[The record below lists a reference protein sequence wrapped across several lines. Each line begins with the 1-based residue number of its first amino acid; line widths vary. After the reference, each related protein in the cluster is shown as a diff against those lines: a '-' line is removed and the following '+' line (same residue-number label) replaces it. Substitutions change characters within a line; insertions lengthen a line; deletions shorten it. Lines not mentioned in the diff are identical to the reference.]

1 LASCS
6 GEFFCGNV
14 WFIQG
19 NTRPGVVREGAVK
32 SNPTVLV
39 ATREPAMRAGIR
51 VAADSDGIE
60 VIGEVASV
68 PELVD
73 AVDRTSP
80 DICLIDV
87 DLPGGGI
94 QGAAEVLAGTPGIA
108 VVMLADEPDE
118 RQFLDAL
125 HAGAVGY
132 ILKSI
137 SPARLPDVLRAVV
150 AGEPAVPRSL
160 VVSLI
165 DGYRD
170 RQARRRAPGP
180 HRNAGLTARE
190 WEVFDFMSDG
200 LTTREIASRL
210 LISEVT
216 VRRHIGSAL
225 KKLDVQ
231 SREEALKLLQS
242 A

>member
-1 LASCS
+1 VS
-6 GEFFCGNV
+6 
-14 WFIQG
+14 
-19 NTRPGVVREGAVK
+19 
-32 SNPTVLV
+32 TVQ
-39 ATREPAMRAGIR
+39 
-51 VAADSDGIE
+51 
-60 VIGEVASV
+60 
-68 PELVD
+68 ELVD
-73 AVDRTSP
+73 AVVRVRP

-94 QGAAEVLAGTPGIA
+94 RGAAEVAARVPGVAI
-108 VVMLADEPDE
+108 VMLAEEADE

-125 HAGAVGY
+125 HVGAVGY

-137 SPARLPDVLRAVV
+137 SAARLPDVLRAV
-150 AGEPAVPRSL
+150 AGGEPAVPRSL

-170 RQARRRAPGP
+170 RVARRRVSAPRRG
-180 HRNAGLTARE
+180 ADLTTRE

-200 LTTREIASRL
+200 LTTREIAARL

-225 KKLDVQ
+225 KKLDVE

>member
-1 LASCS
+1 M
-6 GEFFCGNV
+6 
-14 WFIQG
+14 
-19 NTRPGVVREGAVK
+19 K
-32 SNPTVLV
+32 SSPTILV
-39 ATREPAMRAGIR
+39 ATREPATRAGIR
-51 VAADSDGIE
+51 VAADADGIN
-60 VIGEVASV
+60 VVGEVASV
-68 PELVD
+68 QDLLA
-73 AVDRTSP
+73 AVDRTRP
-80 DICLIDV
+80 DICLIGV

-94 QGAAEVLAGTPGIA
+94 RGAAEALGRAPGIA
-108 VVMLADEPDE
+108 VVMLADEVDE
-118 RQFLDAL
+118 RQFLDAV

-137 SPARLPDVLRAVV
+137 SAARLPEVLRAVV

-170 RQARRRAPGP
+170 RLTRRRAPGP
-180 HRNAGLTARE
+180 HRSAGLTSRE
-190 WEVFDFMSDG
+190 WEVFDFMRDG
-200 LTTREIASRL
+200 LTTREIAARL

-231 SREEALKLLQS
+231 SREEALTLLQS
-242 A
+242 ACA

>member
-1 LASCS
+1 LSAENSS
-6 GEFFCGNV
+6 
-14 WFIQG
+14 
-19 NTRPGVVREGAVK
+19 
-32 SNPTVLV
+32 PTVLV
-39 ATREPAMRAGIR
+39 ATREPATRAGIR
-51 VAADSDGIE
+51 VASDADGIE

-68 PELVD
+68 QELVE
-73 AVDRTSP
+73 AVGRARP
-80 DICLIDV
+80 DICLIDL

-94 QGAAEVLAGTPGIA
+94 RGAAEVSARAPDVAI
-108 VVMLADEPDE
+108 VMLAEEADE

-137 SPARLPDVLRAVV
+137 SAARLPDVLRAVV

-170 RQARRRAPGP
+170 RLARRRVSGP
-180 HRNAGLTARE
+180 RRGAGLTTRE

-200 LTTREIASRL
+200 LTTREIATRL

>member
-1 LASCS
+1 LNS
-6 GEFFCGNV
+6 GK
-14 WFIQG
+14 
-19 NTRPGVVREGAVK
+19 K
-32 SNPTVLV
+32 SPTVLV
-39 ATREPAMRAGIR
+39 ATREPATRAGIR
-51 VAADSDGIE
+51 VASDADGIE
-60 VIGEVASV
+60 VVGEVASV
-68 PELVD
+68 QDLLE
-73 AVDRTSP
+73 AVDRARP

-94 QGAAEVLAGTPGIA
+94 RGTAELLARAPGIA
-108 VVMLADEPDE
+108 VVILAEEADE

-137 SPARLPDVLRAVV
+137 SAARLPEVLRAVV

-170 RQARRRAPGP
+170 RVARRRVSGP
-180 HRNAGLTARE
+180 HRGAGLTTRE
-190 WEVFDFMSDG
+190 WEVFNFMSDG
-200 LTTREIASRL
+200 LTTREIATRL

>member
-1 LASCS
+1 VIVASHES
-6 GEFFCGNV
+6 
-14 WFIQG
+14 
-19 NTRPGVVREGAVK
+19 
-32 SNPTVLV
+32 
-39 ATREPAMRAGIR
+39 ATRAGIR
-51 VAADSDGIE
+51 LASDMDGIE
-60 VIGEVASV
+60 VVGEVDSV
-68 PELVD
+68 EDLVV
-73 AVDRTSP
+73 AIRRGRP

-87 DLPGGGI
+87 DLPGGGVR
-94 QGAAEVLAGTPGIA
+94 GAAEVIGIAPGVA
-108 VVMLADEPDE
+108 VVMLAEEADE

-125 HAGAVGY
+125 HAGALGY

-137 SPARLPDVLRAVV
+137 SAARLPDVLRAVA

-170 RQARRRAPGP
+170 RVARRRVSGP
-180 HRNAGLTARE
+180 HRGAGLTTRE

-200 LTTREIASRL
+200 LTTREIATRL
-210 LISEVT
+210 VISEVT

-225 KKLDVQ
+225 KKLDVE

>member
-1 LASCS
+1 MTS
-6 GEFFCGNV
+6 GN
-14 WFIQG
+14 
-19 NTRPGVVREGAVK
+19 RE
-32 SNPTVLV
+32 PTVLV
-39 ATREPAMRAGIR
+39 ASSAPATRAGIR
-51 VAADSDGIE
+51 VASGADGID
-60 VIGEVASV
+60 VIGEVATADD
-68 PELVD
+68 LAA
-73 AVDRTSP
+73 AVGRARP

-94 QGAAEVLAGTPGIA
+94 RGAAEVAARAPGVA
-108 VVMLADEPDE
+108 VVMLAEEADE

-125 HAGAVGY
+125 HVGAVGY

-137 SPARLPDVLRAVV
+137 SSARLPEVLRAVV
-150 AGEPAVPRSL
+150 AGEPAVPRAL

-170 RQARRRAPGP
+170 RLSRRRVSAP
-180 HRNAGLTARE
+180 HRGADLTTRE

-200 LTTREIASRL
+200 LTTREIAARL

>member
-1 LASCS
+1 MASD
-6 GEFFCGNV
+6 
-14 WFIQG
+14 
-19 NTRPGVVREGAVK
+19 A
-32 SNPTVLV
+32 
-39 ATREPAMRAGIR
+39 
-51 VAADSDGIE
+51 DGIE
-60 VIGEVASV
+60 VVGEVASV
-68 PELVD
+68 HELVETIS
-73 AVDRTSP
+73 RIQP
-80 DICLIDV
+80 DVCLIDV
-87 DLPGGGI
+87 DLPGGGLR
-94 QGAAEVLAGTPGIA
+94 GAAEVLGRVPGVA
-108 VVMLADEPDE
+108 VVMLAEEADE
-118 RQFLDAL
+118 RQFLEAL
-125 HAGAVGY
+125 HVGAVGY
-132 ILKSI
+132 ILKNI
-137 SPARLPDVLRAVV
+137 SAARLPEVLRAVV

-170 RQARRRAPGP
+170 RLARRRVSGP
-180 HRNAGLTARE
+180 QRGVDLTARE

-200 LTTREIASRL
+200 LTTREIATRL

>member
-1 LASCS
+1 MLGRA
-6 GEFFCGNV
+6 
-14 WFIQG
+14 
-19 NTRPGVVREGAVK
+19 PGV
-32 SNPTVLV
+32 
-39 ATREPAMRAGIR
+39 
-51 VAADSDGIE
+51 
-60 VIGEVASV
+60 
-68 PELVD
+68 
-73 AVDRTSP
+73 
-80 DICLIDV
+80 
-87 DLPGGGI
+87 
-94 QGAAEVLAGTPGIA
+94 A
-108 VVMLADEPDE
+108 VVMLAEEADE

-132 ILKSI
+132 ILKNI
-137 SPARLPDVLRAVV
+137 SAARLPDVLRAVV

-170 RQARRRAPGP
+170 RLSRRSAAGP
-180 HRNAGLTARE
+180 HRNAGLTTRE

-200 LTTREIASRL
+200 LTTREIAARL

>member
-1 LASCS
+1 LTS
-6 GEFFCGNV
+6 GNRSPS
-14 WFIQG
+14 I
-19 NTRPGVVREGAVK
+19 
-32 SNPTVLV
+32 LV
-39 ATREPAMRAGIR
+39 ATSAAATRAGIR
-51 VAADSDGIE
+51 VASDADGVE
-60 VIGEVASV
+60 VVSEVSTV
-68 PELVD
+68 QELVD
-73 AVDRTSP
+73 AVGRIRP
-80 DICLIDV
+80 DVCLIDV

-94 QGAAEVLAGTPGIA
+94 RGAAQVAARFPGVAI
-108 VVMLADEPDE
+108 VMLAEKADE
-118 RQFLDAL
+118 REFLEAL
-125 HAGAVGY
+125 HVGAVGY

-137 SPARLPDVLRAVV
+137 SAARLPDVLRAV
-150 AGEPAVPRSL
+150 AGGEPAVPRAL

-170 RQARRRAPGP
+170 RVARRRVSAPNRG
-180 HRNAGLTARE
+180 AELTSRE

-200 LTTREIASRL
+200 LSTREIAARL

>member
-1 LASCS
+1 M
-6 GEFFCGNV
+6 
-14 WFIQG
+14 
-19 NTRPGVVREGAVK
+19 
-32 SNPTVLV
+32 LV
-39 ATREPAMRAGIR
+39 ATREPATRAGIR
-51 VAADSDGIE
+51 VAADADGID
-60 VIGEVASV
+60 VVGEVASV
-68 PELVD
+68 PDLVE
-73 AVDRTSP
+73 AVGRARP

-94 QGAAEVLAGTPGIA
+94 QGAAKVLGLAPGVA
-108 VVMLADEPDE
+108 VVMLADEADE

-132 ILKSI
+132 ILKNI
-137 SPARLPDVLRAVV
+137 SPARLPEVLRAVV

-170 RQARRRAPGP
+170 RLARRSAAGP
-180 HRNAGLTARE
+180 HRNAGLTSRE

-200 LTTREIASRL
+200 LTTREIAARL

>member
-1 LASCS
+1 M
-6 GEFFCGNV
+6 
-14 WFIQG
+14 
-19 NTRPGVVREGAVK
+19 K

-39 ATREPAMRAGIR
+39 ATREPATRAGIR
-51 VAADSDGIE
+51 VAADADGID
-60 VIGEVASV
+60 VVGEVASV
-68 PELVD
+68 QGLVE
-73 AVDRTSP
+73 AIGRIRP

-94 QGAAEVLAGTPGIA
+94 QGAAEVGSRAPGVS
-108 VVMLADEPDE
+108 VVMLAEEADE
-118 RQFLDAL
+118 RQFLDSL

-132 ILKSI
+132 ILKNI
-137 SPARLPDVLRAVV
+137 SAARLPDVLRAVV

-170 RQARRRAPGP
+170 RLARRSAPGP
-180 HRNAGLTARE
+180 HRNAGLTTLE

-200 LTTREIASRL
+200 LTTREIATRL
-210 LISEVT
+210 VISEVT

>member
-1 LASCS
+1 LTS
-6 GEFFCGNV
+6 GN
-14 WFIQG
+14 Q
-19 NTRPGVVREGAVK
+19 R
-32 SNPTVLV
+32 PTVIV
-39 ATREPAMRAGIR
+39 ASHESATRAGIR
-51 VAADSDGIE
+51 VASDADGIE
-60 VIGEVASV
+60 VVGEVDSV
-68 PELVD
+68 QDLVD
-73 AVDRTSP
+73 AVGRRRP

-94 QGAAEVLAGTPGIA
+94 RGAAEVLGRSPGVAI
-108 VVMLADEPDE
+108 VMLAEEADE
-118 RQFLDAL
+118 REFLDAL

-137 SPARLPDVLRAVV
+137 TAARLPDVLRAVV

-170 RQARRRAPGP
+170 RVARRVSAP
-180 HRNAGLTARE
+180 HRGAGLTTRE
-190 WEVFDFMSDG
+190 WEVFNFMSDG
-200 LTTREIASRL
+200 LTTREIATRL